1 MRAIMQKILIRGPKM
16 KKTALTALILTLVI
30 TGSLPAQNDPNQDY
44 IKAMTT
50 TNPAQRARLLK
61 EYVAKYEGQS
71 TQYEN
76 FVYATLCVTNYAG
89 KTERE
94 SIEYGEKALAL
105 GGLDDLTKCRI
116 LLTISGVY
124 SQRSQNLEKAKN
136 YASQV
141 IQIAKANKSKTSTE
155 ATPEQ
160 WNQFIG
166 AAHFT
171 HGQALEKSKYLKE
184 AVDSY
189 INSYNILK
197 NSQIAI
203 SLKKL
208 GKALY
213 DIRFYKDAE
222 KALEIPVSVLKD
234 FASYAFYAKTL
245 YKNNKKEE
253 ALEYFKL
260 AYGKQKSGEMAF
272 YVGII
277 LADKTKSNPS
287 VSQEAIRYLLDASFL
302 SAANSKKAM
311 GLAESI
317 FFTSAKNS
325 KYNENIKELQRMTKK
340 LEDLTDKFNKKF
352 GEKDEEDLSDAEKRE
367 MDDMM
372 KEIEFEEKDIQEIKA
387 EQKIVLEEFNK
398 LILETK
404 KRLGVR

>member
-1 MRAIMQKILIRGPKM
+1 MQKILIRGPEM
-16 KKTALTALILTLVI
+16 KKTALTALILILFI
-30 TGSLPAQNDPNQDY
+30 SASLPAQTDSNQDY

-50 TNPAQRARLLK
+50 TNPSQRVKLLK
-61 EYVAKYEGQS
+61 EYMGKYAGQG

-76 FVYATLCVTNYAG
+76 FVCATLCVTNYGG
-89 KTERE
+89 KTARE

-105 GGLDDLTKCRI
+105 GGLDDLTKCRVLI
-116 LLTISGVY
+116 TVAGIY

-141 IQIAKANKSKTSTE
+141 VQIAKTNKNKASTD

-166 AAHFT
+166 AGYFT
-171 HGQALEKSKYLKE
+171 HGQALEKSRYLKE

-203 SLKKL
+203 SLRKL
-208 GKALY
+208 GRSLY
-213 DIRFYKDAE
+213 DIRFYRDAE
-222 KALEIPVSVLKD
+222 KALKIPVSVLKD
-234 FASYAFYAKTL
+234 FPSYAFYAKTL
-245 YKNNKKEE
+245 YKNKKKEE
-253 ALEYFKL
+253 ALKYFKL

-277 LADKTKSNPS
+277 LADKAKSNPS

-311 GLAESI
+311 GLAESL

-325 KYNENIKELQRMTKK
+325 KYNENVKDLQRKSK
-340 LEDLTDKFNKKF
+340 NLEDLTNAFNKKF
-352 GEKDEEDLSDAEKRE
+352 GEKDEEDLSDAEKKE
-367 MDDMM
+367 MDSML
-372 KEIEFEEKDIQEIKA
+372 KEIELEEKDIQEIEA
-387 EQKIVLEEFNK
+387 EQKIVVEKFNK
-398 LILETK
+398 LIEETK
-404 KRLGVR
+404 QRLGVR

>member
-1 MRAIMQKILIRGPKM
+1 M
-16 KKTALTALILTLVI
+16 KKTALTSLIMILFISV
-30 TGSLPAQNDPNQDY
+30 SLSAQIAANDDY

-50 TNPAQRARLLK
+50 PNAGQRVKLLK
-61 EYVAKYEGQS
+61 EYLAKYAGKG

-89 KTERE
+89 KTARE
-94 SIEYGEKALAL
+94 TIEYGEKALAL
-105 GGLDDLTKCRI
+105 GDLDDLTKCNV
-116 LLTISGVY
+116 LLTVSAVY
-124 SQRSQNLEKAKN
+124 SEHGQNLEKAKN

-141 IQIAKANKSKTSTE
+141 VQIAKASKNNNSSD

-160 WNQFIG
+160 WNKFMG
-166 AAHFT
+166 AGYFT

-197 NSQIAI
+197 NAQIAN

-208 GKALY
+208 GKSLY
-213 DIRFYKDAE
+213 DIRFYRDAE
-222 KALEIPVSVLKD
+222 KAFKIPVSVLKD
-234 FASYAFYAKTL
+234 FASYAFYAKSL

-253 ALEYFKL
+253 ALKYFKL
-260 AYGKQKSGEMAF
+260 AYEKQKSGEMAF

-277 LADKTKSNPS
+277 LADKVKSNPS

-311 GLAESI
+311 ELAESI

-325 KYNENIKELQRMTKK
+325 KYNENIKELQRRGKK
-340 LEDLTDKFNKKF
+340 LEDLTNKFNKKF
-352 GEKDEEDLSDAEKRE
+352 EEKDEEDLSDAEKRD
-367 MDDMM
+367 MDDML
-372 KEIEFEEKDIQEIKA
+372 KEIEFEEMDIQEIKA
-387 EQKIVLEEFNK
+387 EQKVFLEKFNK
-398 LILETK
+398 LIEETK
-404 KRLGVR
+404 QRLGIR